1 MEVPKIVSVD
11 DHVVEPP
18 HVWQTWLPEKWRE
31 RGPRVERKRWA
42 PFEHHPG
49 AKYTNTESPDGEWGD
64 AWVYD
69 GKLIYVNK
77 KFVAIPLSATPDGT
91 VDSFDRTVMT
101 MTAVTYDDMR
111 PGCYERD
118 ARIRDFELNW
128 VDGSLPFPTFPRF
141 CGQTFYEADDKEL
154 ALACVRAYNDWMVE
168 EWCEPSGGM
177 NIPLCIMP
185 LWDIDLAVEEITRNA
200 ARGVRAF
207 CFSELPTRLDL
218 PSIHTGS
225 WDPVLAV
232 CNDTGV
238 TLCMHIGSSS
248 SNPAASPDAP
258 EGVGGTLAFNN
269 SMASL
274 ADWLFSGKLIQFPKL
289 KLAYSEGQI
298 GWIPYA
304 LERADTVW
312 DQHDAWQ
319 HSKEIVPEPPST
331 YYYGRIFG
339 CFTADRVGLNNLEA
353 VGVDN
358 ICFETDYPHTDT
370 TWPHSKEYV
379 EKMIADAGLDDETAY
394 KVLRGNAIRMLELDR
409 V

>member
-1 MEVPKIVSVD
+1 
-11 DHVVEPP
+11 
-18 HVWQTWLPEKWRE
+18 
-31 RGPRVERKRWA
+31 
-42 PFEHHPG
+42 
-49 AKYTNTESPDGEWGD
+49 
-64 AWVYD
+64 
-69 GKLIYVNK
+69 
-77 KFVAIPLSATPDGT
+77 
-91 VDSFDRTVMT
+91 MT
-101 MTAVTYDDMR
+101 MTATTYDDMR

-118 ARIRDFELNW
+118 ARIKDFELNW

-141 CGQTFYEADDKEL
+141 CGQTFFEAEDKEL
-154 ALACVRAYNDWMVE
+154 ALACVRAFNDWMVE

-177 NIPLCIMP
+177 NLPLCLMP
-185 LWDIDLAVEEITRNA
+185 LWDVGLAAEEIQRNA
-200 ARGVRAF
+200 DRGVRAF
-207 CFSELPTRLDL
+207 CFSELPTRLNL
-218 PSIHTGS
+218 PSIHTGH
-225 WDPVLAV
+225 WDPVFEV

-238 TLCMHIGSSS
+238 ALCMHIGSSS

-274 ADWLFSGKLIQFPKL
+274 ADWLFSGKLIKFPKL

-319 HSKEIVPEPPST
+319 HSKELIPEPPST

-339 CFTADRVGLNNLEA
+339 CFTADRVGLNNLET

-379 EKMIADAGLDDETAY
+379 EKMVADAGLDDDTAY

-409 V
+409 T

>member
-1 MEVPKIVSVD
+1 M
-11 DHVVEPP
+11 
-18 HVWQTWLPEKWRE
+18 
-31 RGPRVERKRWA
+31 
-42 PFEHHPG
+42 
-49 AKYTNTESPDGEWGD
+49 
-64 AWVYD
+64 
-69 GKLIYVNK
+69 NK
-77 KFVAIPLSATPDGT
+77 KFVAIPEEATPGGDIT
-91 VDSFDRTVMT
+91 KFDRTTMT
-101 MTAVTYDDMR
+101 MTAVTYDGMR
-111 PGCYERD
+111 DGCYDRD
-118 ARIRDFELNW
+118 ARVKDFELNW

-141 CGQTFYEADDKEL
+141 CGQTFSEANDKEL
-154 ALACVRAYNDWMVE
+154 ALACVKAYNDWMVE
-168 EWCEPSGGM
+168 EWCAPSGGM
-177 NIPLCIMP
+177 NLPLCLMP
-185 LWDIDLAVEEITRNA
+185 LWDIELAVAEIQRNA

-207 CFSELPTRLDL
+207 CFSELPTRLNL
-218 PSIHTGS
+218 PSIHTGY
-225 WDPVLAV
+225 WDPVLGAA
-232 CNDTGV
+232 NDTGV

-274 ADWLFSGKLIQFPKL
+274 ADWLFSGKLIEFPKL

-312 DQHDAWQ
+312 DQHDSWQ
-319 HSKEIVPEPPST
+319 HSKELIPEPPST

-339 CFTADRVGLNNLEA
+339 CFTADRVGLSNLDT

-370 TWPHSKEYV
+370 TWPNSKEYV
-379 EKMIADAGLDDETAY
+379 EKMIADSGIDDETAY